1 MHHYPIKR
9 ICTLTRAKTFY
20 YKHNTSVAA
29 EIAPSLIEKDS
40 IFRLDEK
47 VEPWTEEGTGA
58 LMFWN

>member
-1 MHHYPIKR
+1 M
-9 ICTLTRAKTFY
+9 
-20 YKHNTSVAA
+20 AA
-29 EIAPSLIEKDS
+29 EIAPSLIEKDN